1 MKKLSVGAWI
11 TCFAAL
17 LAVAAFIAYS
27 ANIGGEGYYK
37 DAAVNNFALAIWG
50 AAACLVLAI
59 ALYLVKGNKIVEIV
73 TGVLRVAAPAL
84 MAFGL
89 MNLIAGRVDG
99 LGYIYFSNADVAKE
113 VQTAANPDRY
123 LEHGAA
129 GRGNAHRRSRRVL
142 LSAEEGSLIYHISRG
157 RSEGQASGRPLSYSM
172 RGGVQCKPF

>member
-73 TGVLRVAAPAL
+73 TGILRVAAPAL

-113 VQTAANPDRY
+113 VQTAAN
-123 LEHGAA
+123 LGSAQTAIWSMALLGVAMLIAVVAA
-129 GRGNAHRRSRRVL
+129 FF
-142 LSAEEGSLIYHISRG
+142 SLRKK
-157 RSEGQASGRPLSYSM
+157 EA
-172 RGGVQCKPF
+172 